1 MRRILIALVVVVG
14 LGSNAWGMSLFDQSK
29 KIEALEAEIADMKIK
44 NDAATVVLRGVYE
57 RQQELLA
64 FKEAEESANFSKGL
78 AQREAIRFFFDFPQ
92 KAVLSPAIKDFSIMT
107 SKGGLAS
114 VACKNVKAYS
124 TGSEVTLELVNF
136 YAVSLTSVELTIE
149 YSTESIFMGNAGDAA
164 SQADKFEK
172 NKKTTKKKISSLPSG
187 RAISVTISMPEYT
200 PENLK
205 YIGVSME
212 VGGMEFYR
220 K

>member
-1 MRRILIALVVVVG
+1 MKKLFFALVVVVG
-14 LGSNAWGMSLFDQSK
+14 VGSNAWGMSLFDQSK

-64 FKEAEESANFSKGL
+64 FKEAEESAIFSK
-78 AQREAIRFFFDFPQ
+78 QREAIRFFFDFPQ

>member
-1 MRRILIALVVVVG
+1 
-14 LGSNAWGMSLFDQSK
+14 
-29 KIEALEAEIADMKIK
+29 
-44 NDAATVVLRGVYE
+44 
-57 RQQELLA
+57 
-64 FKEAEESANFSKGL
+64 
-78 AQREAIRFFFDFPQ
+78 
-92 KAVLSPAIKDFSIMT
+92 
-107 SKGGLAS
+107 
-114 VACKNVKAYS
+114 
-124 TGSEVTLELVNF
+124 
-136 YAVSLTSVELTIE
+136 
-149 YSTESIFMGNAGDAA
+149 MGNAGDAA